1 MKKSWMK
8 IKIHVS
14 PKVNQSCI
22 CRDKMKLQ
30 GMEDTLE
37 REKG

>member
-8 IKIHVS
+8 IVS